1 MRPAIGAVMRRAVHN
16 QRPSGVKQ
24 PAPQNKNMSVSAPNT
39 VEADSAA
46 ASGGVVING
55 GSKLEALREQLA
67 KDERNFDDF
76 IGNAGKEEQVCLSL
90 PKPLRPTCLRGFGI
104 FCLRGNLSPDERDA
118 GGAATLKICAHVD
131 HHSCAWTSARTA
143 LSLRR
148 LHACAKKRSE
158 HLSMSGWA
166 DTVVVAACW

>member
-1 MRPAIGAVMRRAVHN
+1 MNRLMGLTGTMRPAIGAVMRRAVHN

-67 KDERNFDDF
+67 KDEKNFDDF
-76 IGNAGKEEQVCLSL
+76 IGNAGKEEQVCLS
-90 PKPLRPTCLRGFGI
+90 PLTPPTPLVSVGLGI
-104 FCLRGNLSPDERDA
+104 FLSA
-118 GGAATLKICAHVD
+118 GEFLT
-131 HHSCAWTSARTA
+131 
-143 LSLRR
+143 
-148 LHACAKKRSE
+148 E
-158 HLSMSGWA
+158 
-166 DTVVVAACW
+166 